1 MVLGEPASLGT
12 LLELGNRTLDVLRDL
27 VQRPPGQ
34 SLTGPSSLSGSFMST
49 IGVKEGVLIARRN
62 LEEIQ
67 LYAVTQLVMWISK
80 PEFDTTPADAEN
92 EDLQAMDASR
102 ADGTKDKRQPR
113 SITMA
118 ERLRRGMTGE
128 MAADL
133 QSLLTKSKPILVA
146 SDTIIG
152 SPSVDVTQILLNF
165 LHERIGGST

>member
-1 MVLGEPASLGT
+1 MLGEPASLGT

-27 VQRPPGQ
+27 VQRPAGQ
-34 SLTGPSSLSGSFMST
+34 SITDLSSMPA

-67 LYAVTQLVMWISK
+67 LYAVTQLAMWISK

-92 EDLQAMDASR
+92 EDLQAMEASR
-102 ADGTKDKRQPR
+102 AADGLKDRRQPR
-113 SITMA
+113 SSITMA

-146 SDTIIG
+146 SDTLIG
-152 SPSVDVTQILLNF
+152 VPSVDVTQILLNF